1 LEIIYYEKSLWER
14 IKNKTSNAVKKIPS
28 LMISLIEKLVGL
40 VLMLLGLNGGMTSI
54 VWKFIPSK
62 KIVEWIVM
70 IVTIFFPFLGPILGI
85 GKMLL

>member
-1 LEIIYYEKSLWER
+1 
-14 IKNKTSNAVKKIPS
+14 
-28 LMISLIEKLVGL
+28 MISLIEKLVGL